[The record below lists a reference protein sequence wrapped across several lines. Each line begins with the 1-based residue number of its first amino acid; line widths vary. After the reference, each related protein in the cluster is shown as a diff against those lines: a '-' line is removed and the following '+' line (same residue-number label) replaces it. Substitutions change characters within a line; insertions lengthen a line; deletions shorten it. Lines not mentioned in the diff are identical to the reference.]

1 MTHNVDVYTDVLCG
15 YREAWEMGI
24 EVVTYVNRRG
34 MLCWRGRCWAVIV
47 TGRRAVC
54 GGMS

>member
-34 MLCWRGRCWAVIV
+34 MLCWRRRCWAVIV